1 MQIKRLLIIPA
12 RSGSKRI
19 KNKNFKNFK
28 GKPIISYSILNALKS
43 KIFSKIVVSTD
54 SKKYCKYLNRFD
66 VDISLRSKKLSN
78 DSATIESVMRSVL
91 SEYDKLKK
99 IYDEVWSL
107 TPCSPLI
114 QARDLINASKL
125 LKKNKNKIILPITE
139 YPAPIEWSFKL
150 KKNKKLIPTK
160 KNFYKIRSQDLSKL
174 FYDTG
179 NFVAIPI
186 HHFKK
191 KSIEFDKHYLGLEL
205 PRERSVDID
214 NLEDWRLAEI
224 LYR

>member
-1 MQIKRLLIIPA
+1 MPIKRLLIIPA

-28 GKPIISYSILNALKS
+28 GQPIITYSILTALKS

-54 SKKYCKYLNRFD
+54 SKKYYKYLNRFD

-78 DSATIESVMRSVL
+78 NSATIESVMRSVL
-91 SEYDKLKK
+91 SEYDKFGK
-99 IYDEVWSL
+99 IYDEAWSL

-114 QARDLINASKL
+114 KSYDLVKASRL
-125 LKKNKNKIILPITE
+125 LKKNKNKIILPVTE

-150 KKNKKLIPTK
+150 KKNKKLIPVK

-186 HHFKK
+186 THFRK

-214 NLEDWRLAEI
+214 EPEDWKLAEI
-224 LYR
+224 LYK